1 MKRTLFFA
9 ITVLLSTTAHAFTC
23 DLIEVD
29 LNKKPTNT
37 TKAIPAPGT
46 VRGDMYPDVQVTT
59 YQTKNGSM
67 HINVASATR
76 NYLYAEGFGQVNAGV
91 TAFIERDDDSKQ
103 AMVLCND
110 FTRRSVPVTPVVP

>member
-1 MKRTLFFA
+1 MKTALLFVTTL
-9 ITVLLSTTAHAFTC
+9 ILSTTAHAFTC
-23 DLIEVD
+23 DLTEVD
-29 LNKKPTNT
+29 LSKKPTYT
-37 TKAIPAPGT
+37 TKAIPMSGT
-46 VRGDMYPDVQVTT
+46 VRGDMYPDVQVTI

-103 AMVLCND
+103 AIVLCND
-110 FTRRSVPVTPVVP
+110 FSRHSVSVIP